1 MTDNLA
7 QLFLAAAT
15 LRSDARFGMASDPWT
30 LVRSVETSGRAAAAF
45 RQSGLQPGDRVALIG
60 HTSMSY
66 LLAWMAL
73 HMLGAE
79 VALINPDYPA
89 ALLTT
94 MLADLE
100 PQAVVWSGVSPDCA
114 TAPAVA
120 HLDASNLATGLL
132 RVGGEV
138 TEMAAL
144 SGIAPGAQRRSLDIA
159 GYMHTSGTTGTPKFC
174 AQTHSYFISLGR
186 FIANSLCV
194 SPADTVLAP
203 LPMFHINPLGYGVI
217 GALTA
222 QADMLTVPR
231 FSASQFW
238 PTVLATGSTVLML
251 HSPPVEIL
259 KRATTA
265 EDAAGHR
272 VRAVFYAD
280 EEFLSRFGV
289 ALGLSCYGSTEAAGL
304 THTWA
309 WRREASPPRFP
320 RGWRATAGGRA
331 LTSPGPSMRRARSWC
346 AVSDRGCSSPV
357 TSAERRLRIHWT
369 PMAGSTPATLDVWM
383 SAATSSSSN
392 AARTRSE

>member
-186 FIANSLCV
+186 FIAELIVCLTRRHGARTAAHV
-194 SPADTVLAP
+194 PHQPTRIWGHRRADRAGRHAHGAALLREPILADGARHGLDGPDAP
-203 LPMFHINPLGYGVI
+203 LSTGRDTQAGHNRRRRRGTSSAGRLLRGRGISQSFRCGAWSLVLRLYGGRRAHPHLGVAQRRVHLDSRGD
-217 GALTA
+217 GAL
-222 QADMLTVPR
+222 
-231 FSASQFW
+231 
-238 PTVLATGSTVLML
+238 
-251 HSPPVEIL
+251 
-259 KRATTA
+259 
-265 EDAAGHR
+265 
-272 VRAVFYAD
+272 
-280 EEFLSRFGV
+280 
-289 ALGLSCYGSTEAAGL
+289 
-304 THTWA
+304 
-309 WRREASPPRFP
+309 
-320 RGWRATAGGRA
+320 
-331 LTSPGPSMRRARSWC
+331 RRAG
-346 AVSDRGCSSPV
+346 A
-357 TSAERRLRIHWT
+357 L
-369 PMAGSTPATLDVWM
+369 
-383 SAATSSSSN
+383 
-392 AARTRSE
+392 